1 MTESIAQRPPAAGR
15 VLYLINDLTVGGAEI
30 GLANLLRRGFF
41 EGFEFRIATIWPPS
55 PMLLDAYPVLKPL
68 SGDVLLADG
77 ARGGS
82 AYLRALVGLVRLVR
96 RWRPQVL
103 VCSLAQS
110 VLLGRAVRL
119 MFPRLRLIT
128 FEHNA
133 KLRSQAATRMFQAT
147 AGLSDGVW
155 ADSPATLASVTP
167 RHRYRPGAPTAVVRL
182 QEIADCLEAGP
193 PLFDDGEMRLLFV
206 GRLSEQKNVENCI
219 RAVRIALDAGV
230 PLSLDII
237 GDGDLKPG
245 LVEVSESLGLQDRV
259 VFHGFQ
265 IDWTRRLAGQGR
277 IGVLASTREGFA
289 ITALQMLALGMP
301 LVTTAAGEIGS
312 YLEDGRNGFVVAG
325 PSAEAVAAGYAAAW
339 AARDAWPA
347 FADRAQAAAQAFQ
360 TRMEV
365 EFSDDAARAMMRGFT
380 R

>member
-1 MTESIAQRPPAAGR
+1 MTQSTAHPPPAGR

-41 EGFEFRIATIWPPS
+41 EGFEFRIAAIWPAS
-55 PMLLDAYPVLKPL
+55 PLLLDAYPVLKPL
-68 SGDVLLADG
+68 AGDVLLPDG
-77 ARGGS
+77 ARGGA
-82 AYLRALVGLVRLVR
+82 AYVRALGRLARLVR

-110 VLLGRAVRL
+110 VLLGRAMRL
-119 MFPRLRLIT
+119 MFPHLRLIT

-133 KLRSQAATRMFQAT
+133 RLRSKVATRIVRAT
-147 AGLSDGVW
+147 ARFNDGVW
-155 ADSPATLASVTP
+155 ADSPATLQSVLP
-167 RHRYRPGAPTAVVRL
+167 RHRYAADTPAAIVRL
-182 QEIADCLEAGP
+182 QEIADCLEAATPAFEDGP
-193 PLFDDGEMRLLFV
+193 MRLLFV

-219 RAVRIALDAGV
+219 RAVRIALDAGA
-230 PLSLDII
+230 PLSLDIV
-237 GDGDLKPG
+237 GDGDLKSG
-245 LVEVSESLGLQDRV
+245 LVEVARSLGLQNRV

-301 LVTTAAGEIGS
+301 LVTTAAGEGRT
-312 YLEDGRNGFVVAG
+312 YVDGDNGFVVSG
-325 PSAEAVAAGYAAAW
+325 PSAQEIAVGYQAAW
-339 AARDAWPA
+339 AERRAWPA
-347 FADRAQAAAQAFQ
+347 FAARARASAQAFQ
-360 TRMEV
+360 TRMEA
-365 EFSDDAARAMMRGFT
+365 EFSDEAAREMARRFQ